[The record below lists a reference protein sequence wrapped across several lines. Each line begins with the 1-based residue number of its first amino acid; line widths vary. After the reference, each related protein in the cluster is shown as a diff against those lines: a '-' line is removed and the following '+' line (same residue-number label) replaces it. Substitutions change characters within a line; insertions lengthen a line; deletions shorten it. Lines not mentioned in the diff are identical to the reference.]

1 METDILTR
9 MDIVV
14 ADCGSANPFEII
26 DYLGAEIVPMQ
37 SRVIGYVRRLK
48 GTNWVGINTTL
59 PEHQQLLTAM
69 HECGHLIKHINNA
82 EFGVMHQETAL
93 FTTRQGLHDKTLST
107 QEKEANLVAADFII
121 PTDDILELIGYGNT
135 TVDLYVEK
143 QNALTDA
150 SQRYLQ
156 LKSIYNC
163 MSTSAAQKKRII
175 AYAKSVQK
183 LQAELSELQREI
195 TDCGFCRSLD
205 EISCSIGFDVDFV
218 QYKLEAL
225 KTRGYDLPDIELK
238 AYDKMFRW

>member
-1 METDILTR
+1 M
-9 MDIVV
+9 
-14 ADCGSANPFEII
+14 
-26 DYLGAEIVPMQ
+26 
-37 SRVIGYVRRLK
+37 
-48 GTNWVGINTTL
+48 
-59 PEHQQLLTAM
+59 
-69 HECGHLIKHINNA
+69 
-82 EFGVMHQETAL
+82 
-93 FTTRQGLHDKTLST
+93 
-107 QEKEANLVAADFII
+107 
-121 PTDDILELIGYGNT
+121 
-135 TVDLYVEK
+135 DLYVEK

-175 AYAKSVQK
+175 AYAKNIQK